1 MTRTP
6 LNLTSP
12 SFIENPSFQLSARSF
27 VMKDWD
33 FLQKADVWGFGVFF
47 VWFFLLFFFFQTG
60 FQWHYSI
67 FCAKIIEMEISLSPL
82 LGCQSQCNWKC
93 KVQCSSRLGWCLRCQ
108 SPKGLSSLHALCGF
122 FSPFSFLPP
131 EHSTRTFLRAGQMLM
146 CPCQQHLSS
155 QGKTGLASALR
166 T

>member
-12 SFIENPSFQLSARSF
+12 SFIENPRSFQLSARSF

-33 FLQKADVWGFGVFF
+33 FLQKADGGWGSWGVWGFFGFF
-47 VWFFLLFFFFQTG
+47 FFLFQTG

-82 LGCQSQCNWKC
+82 LGRQSQCNWKC
-93 KVQCSSRLGWCLRCQ
+93 TVQCSSRLGCDVWGVAAQKDWVACM
-108 SPKGLSSLHALCGF
+108 LCVV
-122 FSPFSFLPP
+122 SFL
-131 EHSTRTFLRAGQMLM
+131 HFLFFLPNTA
-146 CPCQQHLSS
+146 P
-155 QGKTGLASALR
+155 GLFWEQDR
-166 T
+166 R